1 MDTVYHEI
9 DECLELMPMP
19 ALPNTVPSDSKQ
31 TSHLKS
37 KDDGVQTSILHL
49 SPSKKI
55 TCSNTD
61 MPTLNPLPEC
71 VLKKMWILNTKRR
84 LFCMLI
90 SLSGEWEIYSRIHYW
105 QGVGMKFFFSRKL
118 ITTLY
123 LPSGKTLNKERK
135 KQFTI
140 SNIL

>member
-71 VLKKMWILNTKRR
+71 VLKK
-84 LFCMLI
+84 C
-90 SLSGEWEIYSRIHYW
+90 EY
-105 QGVGMKFFFSRKL
+105 
-118 ITTLY
+118 
-123 LPSGKTLNKERK
+123 
-135 KQFTI
+135 
-140 SNIL
+140 